1 MEYLG
6 KETDSQIEWFEREI
20 NPHEQDVRNWLE
32 RRFSNIKDVDD
43 VIQEAYS
50 RIIKAYQS
58 GPIVNPRAYLFVT
71 ARNIV
76 LNRIRHY
83 QYEKPA
89 GYAELDPLSV
99 VDEVTDP
106 LASLSKAEEIELLI
120 SAIESLPKRCRK
132 VLTLRKIY
140 GLSQREVAKHLGISV
155 NTVQVQ
161 TGEGIR
167 RCVRYFKQLGYK
179 TKFDR

>member
-6 KETDSQIEWFEREI
+6 KQSNSQIEWFVREI
-20 NPHEQDVRNWLE
+20 NPHEQDVRGWLV
-32 RRFSNIKDVDD
+32 RRFPNINDVDD

-50 RIIKAYQS
+50 RILKAYES
-58 GPIVNPRAYLFVT
+58 GPIANPRAYLFVT
-71 ARNIV
+71 TRNIV

-89 GYAELDPLSV
+89 GYQELDPMTI

-106 LASLSKAEEIELLI
+106 LASLSKSEEIELLI
-120 SAIESLPKRCRK
+120 KAIESLPRRCRK

-140 GLSQREVAKHLGISV
+140 GLSQREVAEHLGISV
-155 NTVQVQ
+155 NTVQVH

-167 RCVRYFKQLGYK
+167 RCIRYFRQLGYK